1 MFSYNLN
8 LSETILL
15 IRSVQN
21 LLYTWIF
28 SPCVISTL
36 LHLLTIL
43 PFLKYAQTQLR
54 FKRDHLRLWNLPA
67 DNHGKK
73 GGEKNGGKYFPVYS
87 TSGIL
92 VSVDKTKTS
101 HCVQICVFTSMQCL
115 IFKNVFIITTILTTI
130 NFYTYL
136 INKFQRR

>member
-21 LLYTWIF
+21 LLYTGIF

-43 PFLKYAQTQLR
+43 PFLKYAQTPLR
-54 FKRDHLRLWNLPA
+54 LKSNHLRHWNLPA

-73 GGEKNGGKYFPVYS
+73 GAKKNGSKYFPVYS
-87 TSGIL
+87 TLGIL
-92 VSVDKTKTS
+92 VSIDKTKTS
-101 HCVQICVFTSMQCL
+101 HCVQICVFPC
-115 IFKNVFIITTILTTI
+115 NVL
-130 NFYTYL
+130 YL
-136 INKFQRR
+136 KMFLSSQPF

>member
-21 LLYTWIF
+21 LLYTGIF

-43 PFLKYAQTQLR
+43 PFLKYAQ
-54 FKRDHLRLWNLPA
+54 RDHN
-67 DNHGKK
+67 GKK

-87 TSGIL
+87 TSEIL
-92 VSVDKTKTS
+92 LSIDKTKTS
-101 HCVQICVFTSMQCL
+101 HCVQICVFPC
-115 IFKNVFIITTILTTI
+115 NVL
-130 NFYTYL
+130 YL
-136 INKFQRR
+136 KMFLSSQPF

>member
-43 PFLKYAQTQLR
+43 PFLKYAQ
-54 FKRDHLRLWNLPA
+54 RDH
-67 DNHGKK
+67 HGKK

-87 TSGIL
+87 TSEIL
-92 VSVDKTKTS
+92 LSIDKTKTS
-101 HCVQICVFTSMQCL
+101 HCVQICVFPC
-115 IFKNVFIITTILTTI
+115 NVL
-130 NFYTYL
+130 YL
-136 INKFQRR
+136 KMFLSSQPF

>member
-1 MFSYNLN
+1 MFSYNLY

-28 SPCVISTL
+28 FPCVISTL

-43 PFLKYAQTQLR
+43 PFLKYAQ
-54 FKRDHLRLWNLPA
+54 RDHLRHWTLPA

-73 GGEKNGGKYFPVYS
+73 SGGKNGGKCFPVYS
-87 TSGIL
+87 TSEIL
-92 VSVDKTKTS
+92 LSIDKTKTS
-101 HCVQICVFTSMQCL
+101 HCVQICVFPC
-115 IFKNVFIITTILTTI
+115 NVL
-130 NFYTYL
+130 YL
-136 INKFQRR
+136 KMFLSSQPF

>member
-8 LSETILL
+8 PSETILL

-21 LLYTWIF
+21 LLYTGIF

-43 PFLKYAQTQLR
+43 PFLKYAQ
-54 FKRDHLRLWNLPA
+54 RDHLRHWTLPA

-73 GGEKNGGKYFPVYS
+73 GGGKNGGKYFPVYS
-87 TSGIL
+87 TSEIL
-92 VSVDKTKTS
+92 LSIDKTKTS
-101 HCVQICVFTSMQCL
+101 HCVQICVFPC
-115 IFKNVFIITTILTTI
+115 NVL
-130 NFYTYL
+130 YL
-136 INKFQRR
+136 KMFLSSQPF